1 MYLFELN
8 MSNMKSEALAQ
19 ECCKKSILQNSAELT
34 EKQLCAEV
42 SFKMK
47 VQTAW
52 INQTFRFTFY
62 SARVFSSEICE
73 IFKNT
78 FWEHQQFRRTFALV

>member
-8 MSNMKSEALAQ
+8 MSNIKSEALTQ
-19 ECCKKSILQNSAELT
+19 ECSKKCILKNSAELT
-34 EKQLCAEV
+34 EKQQCARIFFV
-42 SFKMK
+42 MK
-47 VQTAW
+47 VQAAW

-78 FWEHQQFRRTFALV
+78 FWEHQQFRRTFALM